1 MDLNIRLQ
9 EIKHGSVEYALSIA
23 LRDRV
28 LRHPLGLY
36 FTPEQ
41 LEEEKN
47 EFHLSAWQGN
57 ELLGCL
63 VLKPIDMYIVKM
75 RQVAVSPQAQGQ
87 GIGKML
93 VEWSETFARE
103 HLFTSMQLHARDSAV
118 PFYLQ
123 LGYEIFGEPFT
134 EVSIPHRAMQKQLK

>member
-1 MDLNIRLQ
+1 MNIRLQ
-9 EIKHGSVEYALSIA
+9 EIKHGSVEYALTIA

-63 VLKPIDMYIVKM
+63 VLKPIDAYIVKM

-93 VEWSETFARE
+93 VAWSETFARE
-103 HLFTSMQLHARDSAV
+103 HLFTNMQLHARDSAV
-118 PFYLQ
+118 DFYLQ
-123 LGYEIFGEPFT
+123 LGYEVFGEPFT
-134 EVSIPHRAMQKQLK
+134 EVSIPHRAMHKQL

>member
-1 MDLNIRLQ
+1 MDLDIRLRK
-9 EIKHGSVEYALSIA
+9 IHHSSVEYALTIA

-63 VLKPIDMYIVKM
+63 VLKPVDMYVVKM
-75 RQVAVSPQAQGQ
+75 RQVAVTPQAQGK

-93 VEWSETFARE
+93 VDWSETFARE
-103 HLFTSMQLHARDSAV
+103 HLFTTMQLHARDTAV

-123 LGYEIFGEPFT
+123 LGYETYGDPFT
-134 EVSIPHRAMQKQLK
+134 EVSIPHRSMQKQL

>member
-1 MDLNIRLQ
+1 MDLDIRLR
-9 EIKHGSVEYALSIA
+9 KVHHGSVEYALTIA

-36 FTPEQ
+36 FTPKQ

-63 VLKPIDMYIVKM
+63 VLKPVDMYVVKM
-75 RQVAVSPQAQGQ
+75 RQVAVTPQAQGK

-93 VEWSETFARE
+93 VDWSETFARE
-103 HLFTSMQLHARDSAV
+103 HLFTTMQLHARDTAV

-123 LGYEIFGEPFT
+123 LGYETFGDPFT
-134 EVSIPHRAMQKQLK
+134 EVSIPHRSMQKQL

>member
-1 MDLNIRLQ
+1 MDLNIQLL
-9 EIKHGSVEYALSIA
+9 EIKHESVQYALTIA

-47 EFHLSAWQGN
+47 EFHLTAWQGN

-63 VLKPIDMYIVKM
+63 VLKPVDMYIVKM
-75 RQVAVSPQAQGQ
+75 RQVAVSTQAQGQ

-93 VEWSETFARE
+93 VAWSETFARE
-103 HLFTSMQLHARDSAV
+103 HLFTTMQLHARDTAV

-123 LGYEIFGEPFT
+123 LGYEIYGEAFT
-134 EVSIPHRAMQKQLK
+134 EVSIPHRSMQKQLK

>member
-1 MDLNIRLQ
+1 MDLDLQ
-9 EIKHGSVEYALSIA
+9 LKVVPHGSAAYALTIA

-41 LEEEKN
+41 LEQEKE

-57 ELLGCL
+57 QLLACL
-63 VLKPIDMYIVKM
+63 VLKPVDMYMVKM
-75 RQVAVSPQAQGQ
+75 RQVAVAEHLQGQ
-87 GIGKML
+87 GIGKIL
-93 VEWSETFARE
+93 VQWSETFARE
-103 HLFTSMQLHARDSAV
+103 HLFTLLQLHARDTAV

-123 LGYEIFGEPFT
+123 LGYELVGEPFT
-134 EVSIPHRAMQKQLK
+134 EVSIPHRAMQKHL

>member
-1 MDLNIRLQ
+1 MDLDIRLRK
-9 EIKHGSVEYALSIA
+9 IHHSSVEYALTIA

-63 VLKPIDMYIVKM
+63 VLKPVDMYIVKM
-75 RQVAVSPQAQGQ
+75 RQVAVTPQAQGK

-93 VEWSETFARE
+93 VDWSETFARE
-103 HLFTSMQLHARDSAV
+103 HLFTTMQLHARDTAV

-123 LGYEIFGEPFT
+123 LGYETYGDPFT
-134 EVSIPHRAMQKQLK
+134 EVSIPHRSMQKQL

>member
-9 EIKHGSVEYALSIA
+9 EIKHGSVEYALTIA

-63 VLKPIDMYIVKM
+63 VLKPIDAYIVKM

-93 VEWSETFARE
+93 VAWSETFARE
-103 HLFTSMQLHARDSAV
+103 HLFTNMQLHARDSAV
-118 PFYLQ
+118 DFYLQ
-123 LGYEIFGEPFT
+123 LGYEVFGEPFT
-134 EVSIPHRAMQKQLK
+134 EVSIPHRAMHKQL

>member
-1 MDLNIRLQ
+1 MNIRLQ
-9 EIKHGSVEYALSIA
+9 HIKHGSVEYALSIA

-47 EFHLSAWQGN
+47 EFHLTAWQGN

-63 VLKPIDMYIVKM
+63 VLKPIDAYIVKM

-93 VEWSETFARE
+93 VDWSETFARE
-103 HLFTSMQLHARDSAV
+103 HLFTSMQLHARDTAV
-118 PFYLQ
+118 DFYLQ
-123 LGYEIFGEPFT
+123 LGYKIYGEPFT
-134 EVSIPHRAMQKQLK
+134 EVSIPHRAMQKQFK